1 MIIRCD
7 NCSVSLQLDDAKVPK
22 GTFSVRCP
30 RCQNLLRVVAGGG
43 KSAAVEQMK
52 MNAPAPAVDTG
63 AQAGFAQK
71 ESDLEI
77 NHALRS
83 LLGALQKESSSI
95 ELSDDEEEIKP
106 RRILLCLDQSK
117 RDFVAKILVKAGYK
131 VYAAETPAQANER
144 LREGRTEVVLFSS
157 DFASEFGG
165 AAMLQ
170 QKVNSLASAERRRL
184 FFACVDENGTTMNAH
199 EAFLKNLNLII
210 NVTDLDQIS
219 MILNRA
225 LRDFNELYRHYNK
238 AMGMSAV

>member
-7 NCSVSLQLDDAKVPK
+7 NCSVSLQLDDSKVPK

-30 RCQNLLRVVAGGG
+30 RCQNLLRVVAGSG

-63 AQAGFAQK
+63 AKTEFAQK
-71 ESDLEI
+71 ESDYEI

-83 LLGALQKESSSI
+83 LLGALQKENTAVT
-95 ELSDDEEEIKP
+95 LDDEEEVKP

-117 RDFVAKILVKAGYK
+117 RDFVAKILAKAGYK

-157 DFASEFGG
+157 DFAAEFGG

-170 QKVNSLASAERRRL
+170 QKMNSLASAERRRL
-184 FFACVDENGTTMNAH
+184 FLACVDENGTTMNAH

-225 LRDFNELYRHYNK
+225 LRDFNEIYRHYNK